1 MKPIK
6 PNWQYLLLALAMAL
20 FCWYLVTGREKVDT
34 WMTMRVEMT
43 GAPEGLFIKNGM
55 VGAVDVLVRG
65 PRGVARKIEEN
76 QLVYTLSLDKI
87 TAGKN
92 LILFDAKNI
101 PLPKVYEVVEI
112 RPSRVELDV
121 ERRAVKTVPVKV
133 VLRAAAPEGYAL
145 SGTRVVPETV
155 RLTGPA
161 SKLDKIAE
169 ARTQPLALPNP
180 PPARFDERVPLDLP
194 EEVDAAPMNV
204 QVTMAFA
211 GKESEIALRAPL
223 SLKKPKGREVD
234 VSPAA
239 VTLRIKG
246 PAALLSDKEF
256 PGLVEASLELKPDI
270 EPGKYEA
277 AYRVKMPQGCELIEA
292 KPEKVALI
300 VK

>member
-1 MKPIK
+1 MK
-6 PNWQYLLLALAMAL
+6 PNWQYLLLAFAMSL

-43 GAPEGLFIKNGM
+43 GAPEGLYIKSGM
-55 VGAVDVLVRG
+55 LGSVDVLVRG
-65 PRGVARKIEEN
+65 PKGVARRIEDS
-76 QLVYTLSLDKI
+76 QLVYSLNLAKI
-87 TAGKN
+87 APGRN

-112 RPSRVELDV
+112 RPSRLELEV

-133 VLRAAAPEGYAL
+133 VLRASAPPGFAM
-145 SGTRVVPETV
+145 SGARAVPDVV

-161 SKLDKIAE
+161 ARLDAIHEVK
-169 ARTQPLALPNP
+169 TQPIAVPNP
-180 PPARFDERVPLDLP
+180 PPARFEESVPLDVP
-194 EEVDAAPMNV
+194 EDTDVSPPTV
-204 QVTMAFA
+204 QVSMGFS
-211 GKESEIALRAPL
+211 GKESEVTLRAPL
-223 SLKKPKGREVD
+223 TLKKPKGREVE

-246 PAALLSDKEF
+246 PAAVLSDKDF

-270 EPGKYEA
+270 EPGKYVA
-277 AYRVKMPQGCELIEA
+277 SYRVKMPQGCELIEA
-292 KPEKVALI
+292 QPDKVALT

>member
-1 MKPIK
+1 MK

-34 WMTMRVEMT
+34 WMTMRVEMA
-43 GAPEGLFIKNGM
+43 GAPEGLYIKSGM
-55 VGAVDVLVRG
+55 AGSVDVLVRG

-76 QLVYTLSLDKI
+76 QLVYTLNLGKI
-87 TAGKN
+87 TPGKN
-92 LILFDAKNI
+92 LIVFDAKNI

-112 RPSRVELDV
+112 RPSRVELEV
-121 ERRAVKTVPVKV
+121 ERRDVKTVPVKL
-133 VLRAAAPEGYAL
+133 VLRTGVPPGYAL

-161 SKLDKIAE
+161 SKLENIVE
-169 ARTQPLALPNP
+169 VRTQPLTLPSP
-180 PPARFDERVPLDLP
+180 LPAKIEERLPLDVP
-194 EEVDAAPMNV
+194 EEMEVSPPTV
-204 QVTMAFA
+204 QVNMAFA
-211 GKESEIALRAPL
+211 GKESEITLRAPL
-223 SLKKPKGREVD
+223 AIKKPKGRDVD
-234 VSPAA
+234 ANPAA

-246 PAALLSDKEF
+246 PAAILSDKDF

-270 EPGKYEA
+270 GPGKYEA

-292 KPEKVALI
+292 KPEKVALT